1 MNSRLMELR
10 SLLRSELAM
19 KHFSRRLLAL
29 VSMLTATSAM
39 AHASAIFFDD
49 FHYADTAAL
58 VEGGWKIRDQPG
70 HPGIENGKWGPSTVS
85 LVDDPQHAGQR
96 LLRLDARTDGTAEG
110 TYQAQLCH
118 QRKYFEGTYAAR
130 IRFADAPVQGP
141 GGDLVVESFY
151 TSSPLK
157 HDFDP
162 RYSELDWE
170 YLPNGGWGNPHSRL
184 YSVSWQT
191 VQMEPWNAFNQVHE
205 EQRALGGWHTLLTQ
219 VAGGKIRYF
228 LDGVQLDEHGGR
240 NYPAVPMSINFN
252 LWFSPSGVLPDSKVE
267 RRYQQDL
274 AWVMHVKDQVL
285 SPAQVDAAVSAYR
298 RTGVH
303 QVDMVTAMTPP
314 LPSNCDF

>member
-1 MNSRLMELR
+1 MKNFLR
-10 SLLRSELAM
+10 YPLVLASLLA
-19 KHFSRRLLAL
+19 AAN
-29 VSMLTATSAM
+29 VNATAAG
-39 AHASAIFFDD
+39 AAGIFFDD

-58 VEGGWKIRDQPG
+58 TAGGWKIRDQQG
-70 HPGIENGKWGPSTVS
+70 HPGIEHGQWGPGSIS
-85 LVDDPQHAGQR
+85 LVDDPQAGGQR
-96 LLRLDARTDGTAEG
+96 LLRLSARTDGTAEG

-130 IRFADAPVQGP
+130 IRFTDAPLQGP

-162 RYSELDWE
+162 QYSELDWE

-205 EQRALGGWHTLLTQ
+205 EQRALGGWHTVLMQ
-219 VAGGKIRYF
+219 VAGGKVRYF

-240 NYPAVPMSINFN
+240 NYPAQPMSINFN
-252 LWFSPSGVLPDSKVE
+252 LWFSPSGVLPDTKVE
-267 RRYQQDL
+267 RRYEQDL
-274 AWVMHVKDQVL
+274 AWVMHAKDQLL
-285 SPAQVDAAVSAYR
+285 SPAQVEAAVSTYR
-298 RTGVH
+298 RSGLH
-303 QVDMVTAMTPP
+303 HVDAVAAMAPP

>member
-1 MNSRLMELR
+1 
-10 SLLRSELAM
+10 
-19 KHFSRRLLAL
+19 
-29 VSMLTATSAM
+29 V
-39 AHASAIFFDD
+39 
-49 FHYADTAAL
+49 
-58 VEGGWKIRDQPG
+58 
-70 HPGIENGKWGPSTVS
+70 
-85 LVDDPQHAGQR
+85 
-96 LLRLDARTDGTAEG
+96 
-110 TYQAQLCH
+110 
-118 QRKYFEGTYAAR
+118 
-130 IRFADAPVQGP
+130 RFADAPVQGP

-162 RYSELDWE
+162 QYSELDWE

-219 VAGGKIRYF
+219 VAAGKIRYF

-240 NYPAVPMSINFN
+240 NYPAQPMSINFN
-252 LWFSPSGVLPDSKVE
+252 LWFSPSGVLPDTKAE

-274 AWVMHVKDQVL
+274 AWVMHAKDLVL
-285 SPAQVDAAVSAYR
+285 SPAQVDAAVRAYR

-303 QVDMVTAMTPP
+303 QVDTVKAMTPP